1 MKNLSR
7 SFSLSLVAAG
17 LLASGAVNAQSLAII
32 NATIHTSTEQ
42 GVLKGASI
50 VMDNGKI
57 TAINPAEVSADEI
70 IDANGKIVTP
80 GFIASNNQLGLVEVG
95 AVAGSRDAG
104 DDKAGIDF
112 DVSLAYNAHSSLI
125 PYARKGGVTRDVITP
140 YGGDSIFAGLASV
153 VDLSGS
159 LDSDVQKQA
168 ALVVHLGERRKG
180 SRAFTLQ
187 TLINKLDAHQTKLS
201 KKDKKDK
208 KDDDKPSTEDK
219 VMAKVLSGD
228 MPLVISVS
236 RAADIIEL
244 IKVKEQFGVNLVLS
258 GAQDA
263 VVVKEH
269 IAKANIPVIIS
280 AMDNLPGSFDS
291 LHANLNN
298 AGLLEKAGVKVLL
311 TVGGD
316 ASHNIYQLRFDAG
329 NAVSYGMSQQGA
341 LKAVTSNVAD
351 VFGINAGSIEVGKA
365 ADVVMW
371 TNDPF
376 EISSNV
382 SRMFINGTEVSTQSR
397 QDKLRDRYTTDS
409 NMPRAY
415 TK

>member
-17 LLASGAVNAQSLAII
+17 LLASGAANAQSLAII
-32 NATIHTSTEQ
+32 NATLHTATEQ
-42 GVLKGASI
+42 GVLENASI

-57 TAINPAEVSADEI
+57 TAINPQQVQADKV
-70 IDANGKIVTP
+70 IDANGQIVTP
-80 GFIASNNQLGLVEVG
+80 GFIASINQLGLVEVS

-104 DDKAGIDF
+104 EEKAGIDF

-140 YGGDSIFAGLASV
+140 HGGDSIFSGLASV
-153 VDLSGS
+153 VDLSGD
-159 LDSDVQKQA
+159 LQGDIQKQA
-168 ALVVHLGERRKG
+168 ALVVYLGERSKG

-187 TLINKLDAHQTKLS
+187 TLINKLEEHQTKAA
-201 KKDKKDK
+201 KKPK
-208 KDDDKPSTEDK
+208 KDDDSTPSTEDK
-219 VMAKVLSGD
+219 VMVKVLSGD
-228 MPLVISVS
+228 MPLVVGVS

-244 IKVKEQFGVNLVLS
+244 LKVKEQFGINLVLN

-263 VVVKEH
+263 VVVKEQ
-269 IAKANIPVIIS
+269 IAKAQVPVIMS
-280 AMDNLPGSFDS
+280 AMDSLPSSFDS
-291 LHANLNN
+291 LHASLDN
-298 AGLLEKAGVKVLL
+298 AAALEKAGVKVIL

-341 LKAVTSNVAD
+341 LEAVTSNVAS
-351 VFGINAGSIEVGKA
+351 VFNINAGSIEVGKA

-371 TNDPF
+371 SNDPF
-376 EISSNV
+376 ELSSHV
-382 SRMFINGTEVSTQSR
+382 SKMIINGEEVST
-397 QDKLRDRYTTDS
+397 
-409 NMPRAY
+409 
-415 TK
+415 

>member
-201 KKDKKDK
+201 KKDKKD
-208 KDDDKPSTEDK
+208 DDKPSTEDK

-263 VVVKEH
+263 VVVKEQ

-291 LHANLNN
+291 LHASLNN

-316 ASHNIYQLRFDAG
+316 ASHNIYQLRYDAG

-376 EISSNV
+376 EISSNI

>member
-201 KKDKKDK
+201 KKDKKD
-208 KDDDKPSTEDK
+208 DDKPSTEDK

-316 ASHNIYQLRFDAG
+316 ASHNIYQLRYDAG

-371 TNDPF
+371 TSDPF

>member
-57 TAINPAEVSADEI
+57 TAINPAQVNADEI

-159 LDSDVQKQA
+159 LESDVQKQA

-201 KKDKKDK
+201 KKDK

-316 ASHNIYQLRFDAG
+316 ASHNIYQLRYDAG

>member
-17 LLASGAVNAQSLAII
+17 LLASGAANAQSLAII
-32 NATIHTSTEQ
+32 NATLHTATEQ
-42 GVLKGASI
+42 GVLENASI

-57 TAINPAEVSADEI
+57 TAINPQQVQADKV

-80 GFIASNNQLGLVEVG
+80 GFIASINQLGLVEVS

-104 DDKAGIDF
+104 EEKAGIDF

-140 YGGDSIFAGLASV
+140 HGGDSIFSGLASV
-153 VDLSGS
+153 VDLSGD
-159 LDSDVQKQA
+159 LQGDIQKQA
-168 ALVVHLGERRKG
+168 ALVVYLGERSKG

-187 TLINKLDAHQTKLS
+187 TLINKLEEHQTKAA
-201 KKDKKDK
+201 KKPK
-208 KDDDKPSTEDK
+208 KDDDSTPSIEDK
-219 VMAKVLSGD
+219 VMVKVLSGN
-228 MPLVISVS
+228 MPLVVGVS

-244 IKVKEQFGVNLVLS
+244 LKVKEQFGINLVLN

-263 VVVKEH
+263 VVVKEQ
-269 IAKANIPVIIS
+269 IAKAQVPVIMS
-280 AMDNLPGSFDS
+280 AMDSLPSSFDS
-291 LHANLNN
+291 LHASLDN
-298 AGLLEKAGVKVLL
+298 AAALEKAGVKVIL

-341 LKAVTSNVAD
+341 LEAVTSNVAS
-351 VFGINAGSIEVGKA
+351 VFNINAGSIEVGKA

-371 TNDPF
+371 SNDPF
-376 EISSNV
+376 ELSSHV
-382 SRMFINGTEVSTQSR
+382 SKMIINGEEVSTQSR
-397 QDKLRDRYTTDS
+397 QDKLRERYTTDS
-409 NMPRAY
+409 TMPRAY

>member
-17 LLASGAVNAQSLAII
+17 LLASGAVSAQSLAII
-32 NATIHTSTEQ
+32 NATLHTSSDQ
-42 GVLKGASI
+42 GVLEAASI
-50 VMDNGKI
+50 VMTDGKI
-57 TAINPAEVSADEI
+57 TAINPTEIKVDEI
-70 IDANGKIVTP
+70 IDAKGQIVTP
-80 GFIASNNQLGLVEVG
+80 GFIASINQLGLVEVS

-104 DDKAGIDF
+104 EEKASIDF
-112 DVSLAYNAHSSLI
+112 DVSLAYNAHSSLV

-140 YGGDSIFAGLASV
+140 HGGDSIFSGLASV

-159 LDSDVQKQA
+159 FDSDIQKQA
-168 ALVVHLGERRKG
+168 ALIVYLGERSKG

-187 TLINKLDAHQTKLS
+187 TLINKLEEHHTKAA
-201 KKDKKDK
+201 KKPK
-208 KDDDKPSTEDK
+208 KDDDSKPSTEDK

-228 MPLVISVS
+228 MPLVVGVS

-244 IKVKEQFGVNLVLS
+244 LKVKKQFGINLVLN

-263 VVVKEH
+263 VVVKEKL
-269 IAKANIPVIIS
+269 AQAQVPVIIS
-280 AMDNLPGSFDS
+280 AMDSLPSSFDS
-291 LHANLNN
+291 LHASLDN
-298 AGLLEKAGVKVLL
+298 AAVLEKAGVKVIL

-341 LKAVTSNVAD
+341 LNAVTSNVAD
-351 VFGINAGSIEVGKA
+351 VFGINAGSLEVGKA
-365 ADVVMW
+365 ADVVVW
-371 TNDPF
+371 SNDPF
-376 EISSNV
+376 ELSSHV
-382 SRMFINGTEVSTQSR
+382 SKMIINGEEVSTQSR
-397 QDKLRDRYTTDS
+397 QDKLRERYTTDS
-409 NMPRAY
+409 TMPRAY

>member
-159 LDSDVQKQA
+159 LESDVQKQA

-201 KKDKKDK
+201 KKDK

>member
-17 LLASGAVNAQSLAII
+17 LFASGAVNAQSLAII

-42 GVLKGASI
+42 GVLEGASI

-57 TAINPAEVSADEI
+57 TAINPAQVNADEI

-159 LDSDVQKQA
+159 LESNIQKQA

-201 KKDKKDK
+201 KKDK

-316 ASHNIYQLRFDAG
+316 ASHNIYQLRYDAG

>member
-17 LLASGAVNAQSLAII
+17 LLASGAANAQSLAII
-32 NATIHTSTEQ
+32 NATLHTATEQ
-42 GVLKGASI
+42 GVLENASI

-57 TAINPAEVSADEI
+57 TAINPQQVQADKV
-70 IDANGKIVTP
+70 IDANGQIVTP
-80 GFIASNNQLGLVEVG
+80 GFIASINQLGLVEVS

-104 DDKAGIDF
+104 EEKAGIDF

-140 YGGDSIFAGLASV
+140 HGGDSIFSGLASV
-153 VDLSGS
+153 VDLSGD
-159 LDSDVQKQA
+159 LQGDIQKQA
-168 ALVVHLGERRKG
+168 ALVVYLGERSKG

-187 TLINKLDAHQTKLS
+187 TLINKLEEHQTKAA
-201 KKDKKDK
+201 KKPK
-208 KDDDKPSTEDK
+208 KDDDSTPSIEDK
-219 VMAKVLSGD
+219 VMVKVLSGN
-228 MPLVISVS
+228 MPLVVGVS

-244 IKVKEQFGVNLVLS
+244 LKVKEQFGINLVLN

-263 VVVKEH
+263 VVVKEQ
-269 IAKANIPVIIS
+269 IAKAQVPVIMS
-280 AMDNLPGSFDS
+280 AMDSLPSSFDS
-291 LHANLNN
+291 LHASLDN
-298 AGLLEKAGVKVLL
+298 AAALEKAGVKVIL
-311 TVGGD
+311 TVGGY

-341 LKAVTSNVAD
+341 LEAVTSNVAS
-351 VFGINAGSIEVGKA
+351 VFNINAGSIEVGKA

-371 TNDPF
+371 SNDPF
-376 EISSNV
+376 ELSSHV
-382 SRMFINGTEVSTQSR
+382 SKMIINGEEVSTQSR
-397 QDKLRDRYTTDS
+397 QDKLRERYTTES
-409 NMPRAY
+409 SMPRAY

>member
-17 LLASGAVNAQSLAII
+17 LLASGAVDAQSLAII

-57 TAINPAEVSADEI
+57 TAINPAEVNADEI

-153 VDLSGS
+153 VDLSGR

-201 KKDKKDK
+201 KKDK

-316 ASHNIYQLRFDAG
+316 ASHNIYQLRYDAG

>member
-17 LLASGAVNAQSLAII
+17 LLASGAANAQSLAII
-32 NATIHTSTEQ
+32 NATLHTATEQ
-42 GVLKGASI
+42 GVLENASI

-57 TAINPAEVSADEI
+57 TAINPQQVQADKV
-70 IDANGKIVTP
+70 IDANGQIVTP
-80 GFIASNNQLGLVEVG
+80 GFIASINQLGLVEVS

-104 DDKAGIDF
+104 EEKAGIDF

-140 YGGDSIFAGLASV
+140 HGGDSIFSGLASV
-153 VDLSGS
+153 VDLSGD
-159 LDSDVQKQA
+159 LQGDIQKQA
-168 ALVVHLGERRKG
+168 ALVVYLGERSKG

-187 TLINKLDAHQTKLS
+187 TLINKLEEHQTKAA
-201 KKDKKDK
+201 KKPK
-208 KDDDKPSTEDK
+208 KDDDSTPSIEDK
-219 VMAKVLSGD
+219 VMVKVLSGD
-228 MPLVISVS
+228 MPLVVGVS

-244 IKVKEQFGVNLVLS
+244 LKVKEQFGINLVLN

-263 VVVKEH
+263 VVVKEQ
-269 IAKANIPVIIS
+269 IAKAQVPVIMS
-280 AMDNLPGSFDS
+280 AMDSLPSSFDS
-291 LHANLNN
+291 LHASLDN
-298 AGLLEKAGVKVLL
+298 AAALEKAGVKVIL

-341 LKAVTSNVAD
+341 LEAVTSNVAS
-351 VFGINAGSIEVGKA
+351 VFNINAGSIEVGKA

-371 TNDPF
+371 SNDPF
-376 EISSNV
+376 ELSSHV
-382 SRMFINGTEVSTQSR
+382 SKMIINGEEVSTQSR
-397 QDKLRDRYTTDS
+397 QDKLRERYTTES
-409 NMPRAY
+409 SMPRAY

>member
-7 SFSLSLVAAG
+7 SFSLSLIAAG

-159 LDSDVQKQA
+159 LESDVQKQA

-201 KKDKKDK
+201 KKDK

-316 ASHNIYQLRFDAG
+316 ASHNIYQLRYDAG

>member
-17 LLASGAVNAQSLAII
+17 LLASGAANAQSLAII
-32 NATIHTSTEQ
+32 NATLHTATEQ
-42 GVLKGASI
+42 GVLENASI

-57 TAINPAEVSADEI
+57 TAINPQQVQADKV
-70 IDANGKIVTP
+70 IDANGQIVTP
-80 GFIASNNQLGLVEVG
+80 GFIASINQLGLVEVS

-104 DDKAGIDF
+104 EEKAGIDF

-140 YGGDSIFAGLASV
+140 HGGDSIFSGLASV
-153 VDLSGS
+153 VDLSGD
-159 LDSDVQKQA
+159 LQGDIQKQA
-168 ALVVHLGERRKG
+168 ALVVYLGERSKG

-187 TLINKLDAHQTKLS
+187 TLINKLEEHQTKAA
-201 KKDKKDK
+201 KKPK
-208 KDDDKPSTEDK
+208 KDDDSTPSTEDK
-219 VMAKVLSGD
+219 VMVKVLSGN
-228 MPLVISVS
+228 MPLVVGVS

-244 IKVKEQFGVNLVLS
+244 LKVKEQFGINLVLN

-263 VVVKEH
+263 VVVKEQ
-269 IAKANIPVIIS
+269 IAKAQVPVIMS
-280 AMDNLPGSFDS
+280 AMDSLPSSFDS
-291 LHANLNN
+291 LHASLDN
-298 AGLLEKAGVKVLL
+298 AAALEKAGVKVIL

-341 LKAVTSNVAD
+341 LEAVTSNVAS
-351 VFGINAGSIEVGKA
+351 VFNINAGSIEVGKA

-371 TNDPF
+371 SNDPF
-376 EISSNV
+376 ELSSHV
-382 SRMFINGTEVSTQSR
+382 SKMIINGEEVSTQSR
-397 QDKLRDRYTTDS
+397 QDKLRERYTTES
-409 NMPRAY
+409 SMPRAY

>member
-17 LLASGAVNAQSLAII
+17 LLASGAVDAQSLAII

-159 LDSDVQKQA
+159 LESDVQKQA
-168 ALVVHLGERRKG
+168 ALGVHLGERRKG

-201 KKDKKDK
+201 KKDK

-316 ASHNIYQLRFDAG
+316 ASHNIYQLRYDAG

>member
-17 LLASGAVNAQSLAII
+17 LLASGAVDAQSLAII

-57 TAINPAEVSADEI
+57 TAINPAQVNADEI

-159 LDSDVQKQA
+159 LESDVQKQA
-168 ALVVHLGERRKG
+168 ALVVNLGERLNG

-187 TLINKLDAHQTKLS
+187 TLFNKLDAHQTKLS
-201 KKDKKDK
+201 KKYK

-263 VVVKEH
+263 VVVKER

-316 ASHNIYQLRFDAG
+316 ASHNIYQLRYDAG

>member
-201 KKDKKDK
+201 KKDK

>member
-17 LLASGAVNAQSLAII
+17 LLASGAVDAQSLAII

-57 TAINPAEVSADEI
+57 TAINPAQVNADEI
-70 IDANGKIVTP
+70 IDANGKIITP

-187 TLINKLDAHQTKLS
+187 TLINKLDAHQTKFS
-201 KKDKKDK
+201 KKDK

-316 ASHNIYQLRFDAG
+316 ASHNIYQLRYDAG

>member
-17 LLASGAVNAQSLAII
+17 LLASGAANAQSLAII
-32 NATIHTSTEQ
+32 NATLHTATEQ
-42 GVLKGASI
+42 GVLENASI

-57 TAINPAEVSADEI
+57 TAINPQQVQADKV
-70 IDANGKIVTP
+70 IDANGQIVTP
-80 GFIASNNQLGLVEVG
+80 GFIASINQLGLVEVS

-104 DDKAGIDF
+104 EEKAGIDF

-140 YGGDSIFAGLASV
+140 HGGDSIFSGLASV
-153 VDLSGS
+153 VDLSGD
-159 LDSDVQKQA
+159 LQGDIQKQA
-168 ALVVHLGERRKG
+168 ALVVYLGERSKG

-187 TLINKLDAHQTKLS
+187 TLINKLEEHQTKAA
-201 KKDKKDK
+201 KKPK
-208 KDDDKPSTEDK
+208 KDDDSTPSTEDK
-219 VMAKVLSGD
+219 VMVKVLSGD
-228 MPLVISVS
+228 MPRVVGVS

-244 IKVKEQFGVNLVLS
+244 LKVKEQFGINLVLN

-263 VVVKEH
+263 VVVKEQ
-269 IAKANIPVIIS
+269 IAKAQVPVIMS
-280 AMDNLPGSFDS
+280 AMDSLPSSFDS
-291 LHANLNN
+291 LHASLDN
-298 AGLLEKAGVKVLL
+298 AAALEKAGVKVIL

-341 LKAVTSNVAD
+341 LNAVTSNVAD
-351 VFGINAGSIEVGKA
+351 VFGINAGSLEVGKA
-365 ADVVMW
+365 ADVVVW
-371 TNDPF
+371 SNDPF
-376 EISSNV
+376 ELSSHV
-382 SRMFINGTEVSTQSR
+382 SKMIINGEEVSTQSR
-397 QDKLRDRYTTDS
+397 QDKLRERYTTES
-409 NMPRAY
+409 SMPRAY

>member
-17 LLASGAVNAQSLAII
+17 LLASGAANAQSLAII
-32 NATIHTSTEQ
+32 NATLHTATEQ
-42 GVLKGASI
+42 GVLENASI

-57 TAINPAEVSADEI
+57 TAINPQQVQADKV
-70 IDANGKIVTP
+70 IDANGQIVTP
-80 GFIASNNQLGLVEVG
+80 GFIASINQLGLVEVS

-104 DDKAGIDF
+104 EEKAGIDF

-140 YGGDSIFAGLASV
+140 HGGDSIFSGLASV
-153 VDLSGS
+153 VDLSGD
-159 LDSDVQKQA
+159 LQGDIQKQA
-168 ALVVHLGERRKG
+168 ALVVYLGERSKG

-187 TLINKLDAHQTKLS
+187 TLINKLEEHQTKAA
-201 KKDKKDK
+201 KKPK
-208 KDDDKPSTEDK
+208 KDDSTPSTEDK
-219 VMAKVLSGD
+219 VMVKVLSGD
-228 MPLVISVS
+228 MPLVVGVS

-244 IKVKEQFGVNLVLS
+244 LKVKEQFGINLVLN

-263 VVVKEH
+263 VVVKEQ
-269 IAKANIPVIIS
+269 IAKAQVPVIMS
-280 AMDNLPGSFDS
+280 AMDSLPSSFDS
-291 LHANLNN
+291 LHASLDN
-298 AGLLEKAGVKVLL
+298 AAALEKAGVKVIL

-341 LKAVTSNVAD
+341 LNAVTSNVAD
-351 VFGINAGSIEVGKA
+351 VFGINAGSLEVGKA
-365 ADVVMW
+365 ADVVIW
-371 TNDPF
+371 SNDPF
-376 EISSNV
+376 ELSSHV
-382 SRMFINGTEVSTQSR
+382 SKMIINGEEVSTQSR
-397 QDKLRDRYTTDS
+397 QDKLRERYTTDS
-409 NMPRAY
+409 TMPRAY

>member
-1 MKNLSR
+1 
-7 SFSLSLVAAG
+7 A
-17 LLASGAVNAQSLAII
+17 
-32 NATIHTSTEQ
+32 
-42 GVLKGASI
+42 
-50 VMDNGKI
+50 D
-57 TAINPAEVSADEI
+57 VSADEI
-70 IDANGKIVTP
+70 IDANVKIVTP

-201 KKDKKDK
+201 KKDKKD
-208 KDDDKPSTEDK
+208 DDKPSTEDK

-316 ASHNIYQLRFDAG
+316 ASHNIYQLRYDAG